1 MSLSLLPKPTLE
13 QTDIITSVLRK
24 TSIVVKASAGTGKTS
39 TLVFIAYALSH
50 LKILYLAF
58 GKAIELEAKER
69 FPSNVLTKT
78 THAIA
83 YRCVAKIINLR
94 SVRGEYKPIEIAEK
108 LNLLNRSFGKIIALV
123 FQEFCNSA
131 ESTITYDFI
140 KKAALKNIELASY
153 LKLGDKVMTEVAKYA
168 TALFEMMKTG
178 TIAPTHSFYLKFYQL
193 SGLAEKERFDV
204 ILLDEAQDTN
214 EVTLD
219 ILRQLKGQKIVVG
232 DDDQKIF
239 GFRGSLS
246 IMNMF
251 SEAIILTLTQSFRFN
266 QNIADHANRLLGLFK
281 GSQTKIIGL
290 GKFDTKTLIKSDAYI
305 TRTNAEIINL
315 IVSALEKGTYGDD
328 WKTVR
333 KPDEI
338 FALPLALVKLFI
350 NQNIDYYIMP
360 QFQWLREFRSLSEIE
375 AFLEENEDPELKT
388 AVKTAQNYAERLLSF
403 LWEAQIRF
411 NNTDANTFFTTAHT
425 SKGLE
430 WHNVTV
436 CTDFISPLD
445 QIANHYDGIDA
456 FMKAKGP
463 IKDAINEEINLLYVA
478 MTRTKEM
485 LIPLFDDANLILRTP
500 DEDVFFTVNDE
511 ISRRHQKIKAA
522 KKALMKK

>member
-1 MSLSLLPKPTLE
+1 MSLPSLPKPTSE
-13 QTDIITSVLRK
+13 QSDIITYVLQKASV
-24 TSIVVKASAGTGKTS
+24 VVKASAGTGKTS
-39 TLVFIAYALSH
+39 TLVFIAYALLH

-94 SVRGEYKPIEIAEK
+94 NVRGEYKPLEIADK
-108 LNLLNRSFGKIIALV
+108 LNLLNRSFGKVISLV

-131 ESTITYDFI
+131 EPSITYEFI
-140 KKAALKNIELASY
+140 KKAAIKNIELASY
-153 LKLGDKVMTEVAKYA
+153 VKHGEKVMNEVAKYA
-168 TALFEMMKTG
+168 TTLFEMMKAG
-178 TIAPTHSFYLKFYQL
+178 TIPPTHSFYLKFYQL
-193 SGLAEKERFDV
+193 SGLASKERFDV

-251 SEAIILTLTQSFRFN
+251 PDATILPLTQSFRFN
-266 QNIADHANRLLGLFK
+266 QTIADHANRLLGLFK
-281 GSQTKIIGL
+281 GSHTRIVGL
-290 GKFDTKTLIKSDAYI
+290 GTFDTKTLIKSEAYI

-315 IVSALEKGTYGDD
+315 IVSALEKGIYGDD

-338 FALPLALVKLFI
+338 FALPLSLVKLFI
-350 NQNIDYYIMP
+350 NPNIDYYVMP
-360 QFQWLREFRSLSEIE
+360 QFQWLKDFRSLYEIE

-403 LWEAQIRF
+403 LHEAQIRF
-411 NNTDANTFFTTAHT
+411 INTDANTFFTTAHT

-436 CTDFISPLD
+436 CTDFISPID
-445 QIANHYDGIDA
+445 QIANHFDGIDA
-456 FMKAKGP
+456 FIKAKGP
-463 IKDAINEEINLLYVA
+463 TKDAINEEINLLYVA
-478 MTRTKEM
+478 MTRTKETLM
-485 LIPLFDDANLILRTP
+485 PLFNDAELILRNS
-500 DEDVFFTVNDE
+500 DEDVYYIVNDE
-511 ISRRHQKIKAA
+511 IHRRHQKILAA